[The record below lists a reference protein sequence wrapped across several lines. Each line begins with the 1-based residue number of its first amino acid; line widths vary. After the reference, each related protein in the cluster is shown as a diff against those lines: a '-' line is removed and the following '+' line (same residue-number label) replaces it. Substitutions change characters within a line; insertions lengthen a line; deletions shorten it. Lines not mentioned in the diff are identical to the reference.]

1 MPETTTYDEG
11 EQYAAG
17 DELLPQFPNSRL
29 IAINDA
35 LIEHVPNPLLRLVI
49 WLAILK
55 AIFDD
60 AEID

>member
-11 EQYAAG
+11 EAFAAG

-29 IAINDA
+29 IAINDV
-35 LIEHVPNPLLRLVI
+35 LKEHVPDPLQRLVI

-55 AIFDD
+55 VIFNE
-60 AEID
+60 AELR